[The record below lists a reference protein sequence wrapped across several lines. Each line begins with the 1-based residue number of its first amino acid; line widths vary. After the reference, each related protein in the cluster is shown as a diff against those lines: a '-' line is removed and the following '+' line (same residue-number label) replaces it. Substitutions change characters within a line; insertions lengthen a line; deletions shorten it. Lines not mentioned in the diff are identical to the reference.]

1 VNVKYEILRSK
12 RRMAVQADSK
22 GRLGFSKEQ
31 AS

>member
-1 VNVKYEILRSK
+1 MKYEILRSK

-22 GRLGFSKEQ
+22 RRHGFSQEQ